1 MVFLELIDKK
11 LDSDELNAYNKG
23 TGENQ

>member
-11 LDSDELNAYNKG
+11 LDMHELNAYNTRDRRFK
-23 TGENQ
+23 